1 MNYCINPQCNNR
13 QNSEELDFCQACGNT
28 LFIENRYRIVR
39 PLRQPKPAHPTDI
52 FEVEDWGTDLED
64 WGSLKV
70 LKVLKY
76 DNNPD
81 LVRLFKQ
88 EARVLMWLRHP
99 GIPRVEADG
108 YFTVL
113 PQKSSKQLHCL
124 VMEKI
129 EGENLEEWLVNHG
142 KIYQDEAL
150 DWLQQITEILD
161 MLHSQNLLHRDL
173 KPSNL
178 ILRPNGQLTVIDFG
192 TIGVGDWGTT
202 KIGSLGYAAPE
213 QMTGEAVLQS
223 DFFALGRTF
232 VHLLTGQSP
241 MNFPTERKT
250 GKIIWRNYAPQISP
264 LLGDFIDELMN
275 PVPQR
280 RPKHTGFILKKS
292 QELSQ
297 KIAEQTRAPTQ
308 IQVYFQFFLLMLMGF
323 MGLGFLLPKIP
334 ILIQNYIFPTID
346 KNLTNIGFEQYQNSN
361 LGRAKFYYQFALK
374 FNHENAASYL
384 QLGLICESRQDFG
397 CAKTEYQ
404 QAIDSAVSRNNH
416 YVKVAAINN
425 LSRLQIWLDG
435 NSKIA
440 IKNLTLGLQLMS
452 ELQQKYPGNL
462 TQGIES
468 NLHKNLGWAYFQKL
482 NYSQAQSH
490 LKTAI
495 QLNPENAPAQCLLA
509 QVFEE
514 VPTNRDKLK
523 KARQNCIEIESTQNP
538 ETNTWKNLVRQ
549 RLQTEKGKSQKSK
562 VKSKKKRKD

>member
-13 QNSEELDFCQACGNT
+13 QNPEELDFCQACGT
-28 LFIENRYRIVR
+28 ELLIENRYRIVR
-39 PLRQPKPAHPTDI
+39 PLRQPQPAHPTEI
-52 FEVEDWGTDLED
+52 FEVEDWGMGLED

-99 GIPRVEADG
+99 GIPRVEPDG
-108 YFTVL
+108 YFTVS
-113 PQKSSKQLHCL
+113 PHKSSKQLHCL
-124 VMEKI
+124 IMEKI
-129 EGENLEEWLVNHG
+129 EGENLEEWLINHG
-142 KIYQDEAL
+142 TIYQDEAL

-250 GKIIWRNYAPQISP
+250 SKIIWRNYAPQISP
-264 LLGDFIDELMN
+264 LLADFIDELMN
-275 PVPQR
+275 HVPQR
-280 RPKHTGFILKKS
+280 RPKHTRFILKKS
-292 QELSQ
+292 KELSE
-297 KIAEQTRAPTQ
+297 KIAENTKSPRKTKL
-308 IQVYFQFFLLMLMGF
+308 YWKFLVLILMGF
-323 MGLGFLLPKIP
+323 MGSGLLLPKIP
-334 ILIQNYIFPTID
+334 LFIQTWIFPTFD
-346 KNLTNIGFEQYQNSN
+346 KKLTNIGFKQYQDSN
-361 LGRAKFYYQFALK
+361 LGKAEFYYQLALK
-374 FNHENAASYL
+374 FNPENAASYL
-384 QLGLICESRQDFG
+384 QLGLICETRQDFG
-397 CAKTEYQ
+397 CAKTEYK
-404 QAIDSAVSRNNH
+404 QAIDSALTRNNY
-416 YVKVAAINN
+416 YVEVAAINN

-435 NSKIA
+435 NSEIA
-440 IKNLTLGLQLMS
+440 IHNLSVGLQFMS
-452 ELQQKYPGNL
+452 ELRQKYPSDL
-462 TQGIES
+462 TQRIES
-468 NLHKNLGWAYFQKL
+468 NLHKNLGWAYFQTL

-490 LKTAI
+490 LKKAI
-495 QLNPENAPAQCLLA
+495 KLNYENAPAQCLLA
-509 QVFEE
+509 QVLEQ
-514 VPTNRDKLK
+514 VPTDRDNLK
-523 KARQNCIEIESTQNP
+523 KARQNCIDIKSTQNP
-538 ETNTWKNLVRQ
+538 ETNTWKNLIRQ
-549 RLQTEKGKSQKSK
+549 RLQTEGA
-562 VKSKKKRKD
+562 

>member
-1 MNYCINPQCNNR
+1 MNYCINPQCQNR
-13 QNSEELDFCQACGNT
+13 QNPEELDFCQACGT
-28 LFIENRYRIVR
+28 ELLIENRYRIIR
-39 PLRQPKPAHPTDI
+39 PLRQPQPAHPTEI
-52 FEVEDWGTDLED
+52 FEVEDWGMGLED

-76 DNNPD
+76 NNNPD

-99 GIPRVEADG
+99 GIPRVEPDG
-108 YFTVL
+108 YFTVS
-113 PQKSSKQLHCL
+113 PYKSSKQLHCL

-129 EGENLEEWLVNHG
+129 EGENLEEWLINHG

-192 TIGVGDWGTT
+192 TIGVGDWGKT

-241 MNFPTERKT
+241 MNFPTEGKT

-264 LLGDFIDELMN
+264 LLADFIDELMK
-275 PVPQR
+275 PLPHQ
-280 RPKHTGFILKKS
+280 RPKHTRFILKKS
-292 QELSQ
+292 KELSQ
-297 KIAEQTRAPTQ
+297 TIAEQTKSPRQ
-308 IQVYFQFFLLMLMGF
+308 IKVYLQFFLLILIGF
-323 MGLGFLLPKIP
+323 IGLGFILPKIP
-334 ILIQNYIFPTID
+334 IFIRSYIFPTID

-361 LGRAKFYYQFALK
+361 LGRAKFYYQLALK

-384 QLGLICESRQDFG
+384 QLGLICETRQDFG

-404 QAIDSAVSRNNH
+404 QGIDSTDYRNNH

-435 NSKIA
+435 NSKTA
-440 IKNLTLGLQLMS
+440 IKNLSLGLQLMS

-495 QLNPENAPAQCLLA
+495 QLNPENAAAQCLLA
-509 QVFEE
+509 QVLEQ
-514 VPTNRDKLK
+514 VPTDIDSLK
-523 KARQNCIEIESTQNP
+523 KVRQNCINIKSTQNP

-549 RLQTEKGKSQKSK
+549 RLQKEGDKL
-562 VKSKKKRKD
+562 

>member
-1 MNYCINPQCNNR
+1 MNYCINPQCQNR
-13 QNSEELDFCQACGNT
+13 ENLEELDFCQACGT
-28 LFIENRYRIVR
+28 ELLIENRYRIVR
-39 PLRQPKPAHPTDI
+39 PLRQPQPAHPTEI
-52 FEVEDWGTDLED
+52 FEVEDWGMGLED

-99 GIPRVEADG
+99 GIPRVEPDG
-108 YFTVL
+108 YFTVSL
-113 PQKSSKQLHCL
+113 HRNSKQLHCL

-129 EGENLEEWLVNHG
+129 EGENLEEWLINHG

-161 MLHSQNLLHRDL
+161 QLHSQNLLHRDL

-192 TIGVGDWGTT
+192 TVGVGDWGTT
-202 KIGSLGYAAPE
+202 KIGSLGYSAPE

-241 MNFPTERKT
+241 MNFPTEGKT

-264 LLGDFIDELMN
+264 LLADFIDELMN

-280 RPKHTGFILKKS
+280 RPKHTRFILKKS
-292 QELSQ
+292 KELSE
-297 KIAEQTRAPTQ
+297 KIAAKTESKTQ
-308 IQVYFQFFLLMLMGF
+308 IKLYWKFLILILMGF
-323 MGLGFLLPKIP
+323 MGSRLLLPKIP
-334 ILIQNYIFPTID
+334 FFIQTWIFPTFD
-346 KNLTNIGFEQYQNSN
+346 KKLTNIGFEQYQDSN
-361 LGRAKFYYQFALK
+361 LGKAEFYYKLALK
-374 FNHENAASYL
+374 FNPENAASYL
-384 QLGLICESRQDFG
+384 QLGLICETRQDFG

-404 QAIDSAVSRNNH
+404 QAIDSAMARNNY

-435 NSKIA
+435 NSEIA
-440 IKNLTLGLQLMS
+440 IHNLSLGLQLMS
-452 ELQQKYPGNL
+452 EVRQKYPFDL
-462 TQGIES
+462 TKRVES
-468 NLHKNLGWAYFQKL
+468 NLHKNLGWAYFQRL

-490 LKTAI
+490 LKKAI
-495 QLNPENAPAQCLLA
+495 KLNYENAPAQCLLA
-509 QVFEE
+509 QLLEK
-514 VPTNRDKLK
+514 VPTDVDSLK
-523 KARQNCIEIESTQNP
+523 KVRQNCINIKSTKNP

-549 RLQTEKGKSQKSK
+549 RLQMEGEKP
-562 VKSKKKRKD
+562 

>member
-1 MNYCINPQCNNR
+1 MNYCINSQCNNR
-13 QNSEELDFCQACGNT
+13 KNPEELDFCQACGT
-28 LFIENRYRIVR
+28 ALLIENRYRIVR
-39 PLRQPKPAHPTDI
+39 YLRQPQPAHPTKI
-52 FEVEDWGTDLED
+52 FEVEDWGMGLED

-99 GIPRVEADG
+99 GIPRVEPNG
-108 YFTVL
+108 YFTVS
-113 PQKSSKQLHCL
+113 PHKSSKQLHCL

-129 EGENLEEWLVNHG
+129 EGENLEEWLINHG

-161 MLHSQNLLHRDL
+161 QLHSQNLLHRDL

-192 TIGVGDWGTT
+192 TVGVGDWGTT
-202 KIGSLGYAAPE
+202 KIGSLGYSAPE

-241 MNFPTERKT
+241 MNFPTEGKT

-264 LLGDFIDELMN
+264 LLADFIDELMN
-275 PVPQR
+275 PIPQR
-280 RPKHTGFILKKS
+280 RPKHTRFILKKS
-292 QELSQ
+292 KELSE
-297 KIAEQTRAPTQ
+297 KIAAKTKSKTQ
-308 IQVYFQFFLLMLMGF
+308 IKLYWKFLVLILMGF
-323 MGLGFLLPKIP
+323 IGSRLLLPKIP
-334 ILIQNYIFPTID
+334 FFIQTWIFPTFD
-346 KNLTNIGFEQYQNSN
+346 KKLTNIGFEQYQNSN
-361 LGRAKFYYQFALK
+361 LGKAEFYYKLALK
-374 FNHENAASYL
+374 FNPENAASYL
-384 QLGLICESRQDFG
+384 QLGLICETRQDFG

-404 QAIDSAVSRNNH
+404 QAIDSAPARNNY
-416 YVKVAAINN
+416 YVAVAAINN

-435 NSKIA
+435 NSEIA
-440 IKNLTLGLQLMS
+440 INNLNLGLQLMS
-452 ELQQKYPGNL
+452 EIRQTYPFDF
-462 TQGIES
+462 TKRVES

-490 LKTAI
+490 LKKAI
-495 QLNPENAPAQCLLA
+495 KLNYENAPAQCLLA
-509 QVFEE
+509 QLLEK
-514 VPTNRDKLK
+514 VPTDVDSLTKV
-523 KARQNCIEIESTQNP
+523 RQNCINIKSTQNP

-549 RLQTEKGKSQKSK
+549 SLQTEGEKL
-562 VKSKKKRKD
+562 

>member
-13 QNSEELDFCQACGNT
+13 QNPEELDFCQACGNT
-28 LFIENRYRIVR
+28 LLIENRYRIIR
-39 PLRQPKPAHPTDI
+39 PLRQPQPAHPTEI
-52 FEVEDWGTDLED
+52 FEVEDWGTGLED

-99 GIPRVEADG
+99 GIPRVEPDG
-108 YFTVL
+108 YFTVS
-113 PQKSSKQLHCL
+113 PHKSSKQLHCL

-129 EGENLEEWLVNHG
+129 EGENLEQWLINHG

-241 MNFPTERKT
+241 MNFPTDRKT
-250 GKIIWRNYAPQISP
+250 GKIIWRNYAPQVSP
-264 LLGDFIDELMN
+264 LLADFIDELMK
-275 PVPQR
+275 PLPQQ
-280 RPKHTGFILKKS
+280 RPKHTRFILKKS
-292 QELSQ
+292 KELSE
-297 KIAEQTRAPTQ
+297 KIAEQTSSPK
-308 IQVYFQFFLLMLMGF
+308 QVKVNLQFFLFMLIGF
-323 MGLGFLLPKIP
+323 MGLGFLVPKVPLFIRT
-334 ILIQNYIFPTID
+334 YIFPTID
-346 KNLTNIGFEQYQNSN
+346 KNLTNIGFEQYLNSN
-361 LGRAKFYYQFALK
+361 LGSAQFYYQLALK
-374 FNHENAASYL
+374 FNPENAASYL
-384 QLGLICESRQDFG
+384 QLGLICENRQDFG

-404 QAIDSAVSRNNH
+404 QAIDSAVYRNNH

-435 NSKIA
+435 NSQIA
-440 IKNLTLGLQLMS
+440 IKNLTLGLQIMS
-452 ELQQKYPGNL
+452 EIQQKYPGNL

-482 NYSQAQSH
+482 NYSQAKSH
-490 LKTAI
+490 LKKAI
-495 QLNPENAPAQCLLA
+495 KLNYENAPAQCLLA
-509 QVFEE
+509 QVLEQI
-514 VPTNRDKLK
+514 PTDIDSLK
-523 KARQNCIEIESTQNP
+523 KVRQNCIDIKSTQNP

-549 RLQTEKGKSQKSK
+549 RLQSREYSLMDNG
-562 VKSKKKRKD
+562 

>member
-1 MNYCINPQCNNR
+1 MNYCINPQCQNR
-13 QNSEELDFCQACGNT
+13 ENLEELDFCQACGT
-28 LFIENRYRIVR
+28 ELLIENRYRIVR
-39 PLRQPKPAHPTDI
+39 PLRQPQPAHPTEI
-52 FEVEDWGTDLED
+52 FEVEDWGMGLED

-99 GIPRVEADG
+99 GIPRVEPDG
-108 YFTVL
+108 YFTVSL
-113 PQKSSKQLHCL
+113 HRNSKQLHCL

-129 EGENLEEWLVNHG
+129 EGENLEEWLINHG

-161 MLHSQNLLHRDL
+161 QLHSQNLLHRDL

-192 TIGVGDWGTT
+192 TVGVGDWGTT
-202 KIGSLGYAAPE
+202 KIGSLGYSAPE

-241 MNFPTERKT
+241 MNFPTEGKT

-264 LLGDFIDELMN
+264 LLADFIDELMN

-280 RPKHTGFILKKS
+280 RPKHTRFILKKS
-292 QELSQ
+292 KELSE
-297 KIAEQTRAPTQ
+297 KIAAKTESKTQ
-308 IQVYFQFFLLMLMGF
+308 IKLYWKFLILILMGF
-323 MGLGFLLPKIP
+323 MGSRLLLPKIP
-334 ILIQNYIFPTID
+334 FFIQTWIFPTFD
-346 KNLTNIGFEQYQNSN
+346 KKLTNIGFEQYQDSN
-361 LGRAKFYYQFALK
+361 LGKAEFYYKLALK
-374 FNHENAASYL
+374 FNPENAASYL
-384 QLGLICESRQDFG
+384 QLGLICETRQDFG

-404 QAIDSAVSRNNH
+404 QAIDSAMARNNY

-435 NSKIA
+435 NSEIA
-440 IKNLTLGLQLMS
+440 IHNLSLGLQLMS
-452 ELQQKYPGNL
+452 EIHQKYPFNF
-462 TQGIES
+462 TKRVES
-468 NLHKNLGWAYFQKL
+468 NLHKNLGWAYFQRL

-490 LKTAI
+490 LKKAI
-495 QLNPENAPAQCLLA
+495 KLNYENAPAQCLLA
-509 QVFEE
+509 Q
-514 VPTNRDKLK
+514 L
-523 KARQNCIEIESTQNP
+523 
-538 ETNTWKNLVRQ
+538 L
-549 RLQTEKGKSQKSK
+549 
-562 VKSKKKRKD
+562 

>member
-1 MNYCINPQCNNR
+1 MNYCINPQCQNR
-13 QNSEELDFCQACGNT
+13 KNLEGLDLCQSCSTEL
-28 LFIENRYRIVR
+28 LIKNRYRIIR
-39 PLRQPKPAHPTDI
+39 PLRESQPANPTEI
-52 FEVEDWGTDLED
+52 FEVEDWGIGLGD

-99 GIPRVEADG
+99 GIPRVEPDG
-108 YFTVL
+108 YFTVSTH
-113 PQKSSKQLHCL
+113 KSSQQLHCL

-129 EGENLEEWLVNHG
+129 EGENLEKWLINRG

-161 MLHSQNLLHRDL
+161 MLHSQSLLHRDL

-213 QMTGEAVLQS
+213 QIIGQAVLQS

-250 GKIIWRNYAPQISP
+250 GKIIWRNYAPQVSP
-264 LLGDFIDELMN
+264 LLADFIDELMK
-275 PVPQR
+275 PLPKQR
-280 RPKHTGFILKKS
+280 PLHTRFILKKS
-292 QELSQ
+292 KELS
-297 KIAEQTRAPTQ
+297 KIIVEGTSSPTQ
-308 IQVYFQFFLLMLMGF
+308 VKNNLHFVILMLMGF
-323 MGLGFLLPKIP
+323 IGLGFILPKIP
-334 ILIQNYIFPTID
+334 LFIHTYIFPTLD
-346 KNLTNIGFEQYQNSN
+346 KNLTNLGFEQYQNSN
-361 LGRAKFYYQFALK
+361 LGRAKFYYQLALK

-384 QLGLICESRQDFG
+384 KLGLICENRQDFG

-404 QAIDSAVSRNNH
+404 EAINSAAYRNNN

-440 IKNLTLGLQLMS
+440 IKNLTIGLQLMS
-452 ELQQKYPGNL
+452 EIQHKYPSNL
-462 TQGIES
+462 TQVQVIES

-482 NYSQAQSH
+482 NYFQAESH

-495 QLNPENAPAQCLLA
+495 QLNPKNASAQCLLA
-509 QVFEE
+509 QVLEQ
-514 VPTNRDKLK
+514 VPTDRDNLK
-523 KARQNCIEIESTQNP
+523 KARHNCISIKSTQNP

-549 RLQTEKGKSQKSK
+549 SLQTEKEG
-562 VKSKKKRKD
+562 VEL